1 MDNRMTD
8 EEKQP
13 NRGREREDMEI
24 EITRWRDEREGGSHR
39 QMADVAGTDFGEG
52 VCSVG
57 VDVVWPVQILDTQL
71 VSTSQTQCLCPKS
84 ALSPI

>member
-1 MDNRMTD
+1 MDDGVTD

-24 EITRWRDEREGGSHR
+24 EITRWRET
-39 QMADVAGTDFGEG
+39 QADVAGTDFGER

-71 VSTSQTQCLCPKS
+71 VSTSQTQ
-84 ALSPI
+84 